1 MPTKKTT
8 KKAAPKAK
16 KTSAKQKAARAK
28 FKKAALMQQEM
39 FRSKKGISWRQ
50 AGKDAFKR
58 VYG

>member
-8 KKAAPKAK
+8 KKQPQKQK